1 MTQIFVF
8 MVGCLVAIHV
18 GLGQLN
24 VNEPRICQENPDI
37 PQIYEY
43 FEKYQSDDLGCVC
56 KLTWDYD
63 YPLVNTDEF
72 VEFCKT
78 WTMKNHLRSFLKV
91 LVGTII
97 AVVNIFMSK
106 AIKMISNRLKHVTK
120 VKRDETTL
128 YLIVAFEVFNSTILT
143 LFFSLVGQDS
153 QGLFNNS
160 WYKTT
165 SVIHLIIIIS
175 FGLSI
180 L

>member
-1 MTQIFVF
+1 MI
-8 MVGCLVAIHV
+8 GCLVAIHV
-18 GLGQLN
+18 ALGQLD

-43 FEKYQSDDLGCVC
+43 YEKYQSDDLGCVC

-78 WTMKNHLRSFLKV
+78 WTRKNHWMSFLKV
-91 LVGTII
+91 LVGIII
-97 AVVNIFMSK
+97 AVVNIVMSK
-106 AIKMISNRLKHVTK
+106 VISMISNRLKHVTK

-128 YLIVAFEVFNSTILT
+128 YLIVAFELLNSTLLT
-143 LFFSLVGQDS
+143 LLFSLIGKDS

-160 WYKTT
+160 WYQTT